1 MLRRRAA
8 GGWGKQ
14 GSIAAAPGAAAGG
27 QQCSRHTCLS
37 VERCNRLSP
46 VRGRPLAR
54 EGIPRPHRWRQ
65 RCTAAAGCSWGAGGG
80 RCCHPWHCRR
90 SRRQHFGMPLLRQ
103 PAAQCRLHPAAR
115 CGPVVSAGGRTQC
128 CAVLVMP
135 GGMHCIVALPATVH
149 TQHAGAQVPEL
160 SFTSPAAPQLCNL
173 DGGSRCLLPHLWPLR
188 LPRSM
193 CVRRRA
199 SRWQVQLRPTS
210 EHAVRQGAGHALAWL
225 DGDPTNALVRPATC
239 LNA

>member
-1 MLRRRAA
+1 MAPALHSCCRVQL
-8 GGWGKQ
+8 GGWGWPVLPPVALPAQ
-14 GSIAAAPGAAAGG
+14 PPPTL
-27 QQCSRHTCLS
+27 RH
-37 VERCNRLSP
+37 
-46 VRGRPLAR
+46 A
-54 EGIPRPHRWRQ
+54 
-65 RCTAAAGCSWGAGGG
+65 
-80 RCCHPWHCRR
+80 
-90 SRRQHFGMPLLRQ
+90 
-103 PAAQCRLHPAAR
+103 PAATTRRPMSTASSSAMRASGECWWTYTMLR
-115 CGPVVSAGGRTQC
+115 CM
-128 CAVLVMP
+128 VMP

-160 SFTSPAAPQLCNL
+160 SFTSSAAPQLCNL